1 MIDIAEILLK
11 VALITTTLTLTIVQ
25 HDNDKKCLK
34 WNAALL
40 FHAKKSLTIP
50 IRKSKNRK
58 HNEWPKDKKRK
69 KGQNNDLQNIT
80 QKTKDRAMR
89 TPLKHVVNSGPPEG

>member
-1 MIDIAEILLK
+1 M
-11 VALITTTLTLTIVQ
+11 
-25 HDNDKKCLK
+25 NDQK
-34 WNAALL
+34 
-40 FHAKKSLTIP
+40 I
-50 IRKSKNRK
+50 
-58 HNEWPKDKKRK
+58 KREK